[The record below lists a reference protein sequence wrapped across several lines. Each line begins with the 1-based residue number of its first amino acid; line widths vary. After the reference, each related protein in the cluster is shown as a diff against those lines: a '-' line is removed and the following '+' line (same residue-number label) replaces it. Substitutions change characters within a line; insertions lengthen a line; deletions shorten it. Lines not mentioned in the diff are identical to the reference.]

1 MMSPDPEDWQWRE
14 GPVDRA
20 DEHFELRYGSYEQGS
35 WNDWLPVAVVGR
47 PTGRIFPVQFL
58 IAEDDRPRHIEAIQ
72 SVKEELD
79 LYLVEERELD
89 PWDYAQHHCGTAANF
104 YSPVHWS
111 HIPKD

>member
-1 MMSPDPEDWQWRE
+1 MRRDPTAWQWRE

-20 DEHFELRYGSYEQGS
+20 DEHFELRYGSYERGS

-47 PTGRIFPVQFL
+47 PTGQIFPVQFL
-58 IAEDDRPRHIEAIQ
+58 IDENERSRHAEAIQ

-79 LYLVEERELD
+79 FYLVEKQEDD
-89 PWDYAQHHCGTAANF
+89 PWAYAQHHCGTAANV

-111 HIPKD
+111 HIQKD